1 MTDTTTGSIAQGAS
15 KSTGSPVS
23 IGFAGSAHGNDEVS
37 LLVTFTLGDQTYGGD
52 ILQIQEVSAVGHIT
66 RVPHVKDYIK
76 GVTNLRGNIVPT
88 IDLRT
93 RLSIDSDKGDASS
106 QQIMIA
112 RTSQGL
118 IGYIVDAVREVI
130 SVPQDSIEPTP
141 EDWLDADHKY
151 FVGIAKMEDILV
163 TIVDFNRVIQADG
176 ALLDELK
183 VG

>member
-1 MTDTTTGSIAQGAS
+1 MTETATGTVAQNAG
-15 KSTGSPVS
+15 KSTGSMISTDFDGP
-23 IGFAGSAHGNDEVS
+23 AGGGEDTI
-37 LLVTFTLGDQTYGGD
+37 LLVTFVLGDQTYGGD
-52 ILQIQEVSAVGHIT
+52 ILQIQEVSGVSHIT

-93 RLSIDSDKGDASS
+93 RLNIDADKGDASS
-106 QQIMIA
+106 QQVMIA

-130 SVPQDSIEPTP
+130 SVPKDTIEPTP

-176 ALLDELK
+176 ALADEFK
-183 VG
+183 AG